1 MWAVKA
7 DFLHPPSGP
16 EMFNPDT
23 VVTFHHPLFVC
34 LFLISFCSLN
44 VTVKRFGG
52 FISRLQRYSATTK
65 RREQKAMK

>member
-23 VVTFHHPLFVC
+23 AVTFHRPLFVG
-34 LFLISFCSLN
+34 LFLISVYLFLLSSPKYFKMFFLLLESN
-44 VTVKRFGG
+44 
-52 FISRLQRYSATTK
+52 I
-65 RREQKAMK
+65 RERE